1 MNQKQ
6 TPLADALS
14 ANSQEQFIPFDV
26 PGHKGNIIELQDFFG
41 ERAIS
46 LDKNSRP
53 GIDFLNQPKGVIS
66 EAEALF
72 AEAFRAKDSFFM
84 VGGATSCVHAMIMSV
99 CSPGDKLIIPR
110 NAHVSCINS
119 TIISGIIPVYAD
131 PGIDDRLGI
140 SRI

>member
-46 LDKNSRP
+46 LDKTR
-53 GIDFLNQPKGVIS
+53 
-66 EAEALF
+66 AL
-72 AEAFRAKDSFFM
+72 EL
-84 VGGATSCVHAMIMSV
+84 TS
-99 CSPGDKLIIPR
+99 
-110 NAHVSCINS
+110 S
-119 TIISGIIPVYAD
+119 TSQRV
-131 PGIDDRLGI
+131 
-140 SRI
+140 